1 MLILLRTISYVLS
14 VIHFFTIHLF
24 AIHYLLRISLVLAAG
39 SFWLYAGILIASVLL
54 AIWSYRNTVP
64 RTTRGRRNTLI
75 ALRSVGIAALLFA
88 IFQPI
93 ISSVSTDQITPSIAL
108 VMDNSQSMTLPEKG
122 FAMTNGTQLRSE
134 AMLRSI
140 KEAIPNAVLQ
150 NPDKMKLFTVGDQ
163 TIPFP
168 NGTSVDS
175 IRPQSGATDLSSA
188 FRTIRDL
195 RKTSNTEAIVLYTD
209 GAFTAGENPIYPAQE
224 LGVPVYA
231 IGLGDSTEPRD
242 VAVTELF
249 TNEVATVGA
258 AQPIDVTLHY
268 GGINPGEHLTVQLFE
283 EDQKLDEKTIELS
296 QPIGD
301 ESVSF
306 QYTPK
311 SEGTKKLTARVSV
324 LAGEAT
330 DKNNLRITYV
340 KVLKNKFHIVLFAGA
355 PSSDVGFLQQ
365 FFSATPALQLSTYIQ
380 KSGADFYEGAPTRQ
394 KLDPVDLVVLVGFPI
409 ASSSEES
416 IALVRELLMTEG
428 RSLLFIP
435 SHQLDLGKLA
445 ELGDALPIRAD
456 ARSTSQAELKASLAV
471 TPSGAEDP
479 VLHIPP
485 EERGTITWDGLAPL
499 FKTET
504 HFTALPESRTL
515 ATAIVQGVKMDEPL
529 LVTRSI
535 GTARQIALTG
545 YGLWQW
551 KLTTFGREETN
562 VGTTDSTKLG
572 ISALDLFL
580 ANSVRWLTTQE
591 QNKRIQI
598 VPNRKF
604 YQAGERIDFLGQV
617 YNESMEPVE
626 QADVAVQITGT
637 SLPKPLELSLEA
649 AGNGRFTATIPQ
661 GLPKGDYSYKG
672 TASQNGAELG
682 SDDGRFNVGDFN
694 IELSEPRMRSDILRA
709 LAARTGGKFY
719 TPQTAA
725 NLLKD
730 IYANPRFQSREITN
744 TSDYELW
751 NSWPLLA
758 LAIVCF
764 GSEWFIRKRLGM
776 L

>member
-1 MLILLRTISYVLS
+1 
-14 VIHFFTIHLF
+14 
-24 AIHYLLRISLVLAAG
+24 
-39 SFWLYAGILIASVLL
+39 
-54 AIWSYRNTVP
+54 
-64 RTTRGRRNTLI
+64 
-75 ALRSVGIAALLFA
+75 
-88 IFQPI
+88 
-93 ISSVSTDQITPSIAL
+93 
-108 VMDNSQSMTLPEKG
+108 MTLPEKG
-122 FAMTNGTQLRSE
+122 FAVQTGVEPRSE
-134 AMLRSI
+134 AMIRSI
-140 KEAIPNAVLQ
+140 HEAIPNNVLRD
-150 NPDKMKLFTVGDQ
+150 PDKAKLFTVGDR

-168 NGTSVDS
+168 NGTPVDS

-188 FRTIRDL
+188 FRAVRDL

-224 LGVPVYA
+224 LGVPVYT

-242 VAVTELF
+242 VALTELF

-258 AQPIDVTLHY
+258 SQPVDVTLHY
-268 GGINPGEHLTVQLFE
+268 GGIKPGEHLTVQLFE

-301 ESVSF
+301 ESVNF

-311 SEGTKKLTARVSV
+311 TEGTKKLTARVSV

-380 KSGADFYEGAPTRQ
+380 KEGAAFYEGTPTRD
-394 KLDPVDLVVLVGFPI
+394 KLGQVDLVVLAGFPI

-416 IALVRELLMTEG
+416 IALVRQLLMREG

-435 SHQLDLGKLA
+435 SRQLDPAKFA
-445 ELGDALPIRAD
+445 ELGDALPIRTDSRTA
-456 ARSTSQAELKASLAV
+456 SQVEMKASLAL

-479 VLHIPP
+479 ILHIPP
-485 EERGTITWDGLAPL
+485 DKHGAISWDGLAPL

-504 HFTALPESRTL
+504 HFEALPESRTL
-515 ATAIVQGVKMDEPL
+515 ATAMVQGVKMDEPL
-529 LVTRSI
+529 LVTRAI

-551 KLTTFGREETN
+551 KLTTFGREEAYA
-562 VGTTDSTKLG
+562 GKTDTSKLG

-580 ANSVRWLTTQE
+580 TNAVRWLTTQE
-591 QNKRIQI
+591 ENKRVQI

-617 YNESMEPVE
+617 YDESMEPIE
-626 QADVAVQITGT
+626 QADVAVQISGT

-649 AGNGRFTATIPQ
+649 AGNGRFTASLPQ

-672 TASQNGAELG
+672 AASKNGQELG

-709 LAARTGGKFY
+709 LAERTGGKFY
-719 TPQTAA
+719 TPETAA

-744 TSDYELW
+744 THDYELW

-758 LAIVCF
+758 LAILCF

>member
-1 MLILLRTISYVLS
+1 M
-14 VIHFFTIHLF
+14 
-24 AIHYLLRISLVLAAG
+24 LRISLDLAAG
-39 SFWLYAGILIASVLL
+39 SFWLYAGILLASILL
-54 AIWSYRNTVP
+54 AIWSYRNTIP
-64 RTTRGRRNTLI
+64 RTTRSRRNTLI
-75 ALRSVGIAALLFA
+75 ALRSMGIAALLFA

-93 ISSVSTDQITPSIAL
+93 VSSISTDTITPSIAL

-122 FAMTNGTQLRSE
+122 FSMQPGTETRSE
-134 AMLRSI
+134 AMVRSI
-140 KEAIPNAVLQ
+140 HQTFSKDILRDQ
-150 NPDKMKLFTVGDQ
+150 DRIKLFTVGDQ

-168 NGTSVDS
+168 NRTPVDS
-175 IRPQSGATDLSSA
+175 IRPESGATDLSSA
-188 FRTIRDL
+188 FRSIRDV

-231 IGLGDSTEPRD
+231 VGLGDSTEPRD

-258 AQPIDVTLHY
+258 AQPVDVTLHY
-268 GGINPGEHLTVQLFE
+268 GGIKPGEHLTIQLFE

-296 QPIGD
+296 QQTGD
-301 ESVSF
+301 EDVSF
-306 QYTPK
+306 QYTPR

-365 FFSATPALQLSTYIQ
+365 FFAATPALQLSTYIQ
-380 KSGADFYEGAPTRQ
+380 KEGAAFYEGTPTRE
-394 KLDPVDLVVLVGFPI
+394 KLGQVDLVMLSGFPI
-409 ASSSEES
+409 ASTSEES
-416 IALVRELLMTEG
+416 IALVRELLTREG

-435 SHQLDLGKLA
+435 SRQLDLTKLA
-445 ELGDALPIRAD
+445 ELGDAMPFRAD
-456 ARSTSQAELKASLAV
+456 SRTASQVEMKASLAL

-479 VLHIPP
+479 ILHIPP
-485 EERGTITWDGLAPL
+485 EEQGAVSWDGLAPL

-504 HFTALPESRTL
+504 HFEALPESRTL
-515 ATAIVQGVKMDEPL
+515 ATTIVQGVKMNEPL
-529 LVTRSI
+529 LITRSI

-545 YGLWQW
+545 YGIWQW
-551 KLTTFGREETN
+551 KLTTFGREAAYA
-562 VGTTDSTKLG
+562 GTTDSSKLG

-580 ANSVRWLTTQE
+580 ANAVRWLTTQE
-591 QNKRIQI
+591 ENKRVQI

-626 QADVAVQITGT
+626 QADVTVHITGGA
-637 SLPKPLELSLEA
+637 LPKPLDLSLEA
-649 AGNGRFTATIPQ
+649 VGNGRFTATIPQ
-661 GLPKGDYSYKG
+661 GLPKGDYSYVG
-672 TASQNGAELG
+672 TASLNGTELG
-682 SDDGRFNVGDFN
+682 KDDGRFNVGDFN

-709 LAARTGGKFY
+709 LAERTGGKFY
-719 TPQTAA
+719 TPETAA

-730 IYANPRFQSREITN
+730 IYANPRFQPREIIN
-744 TSDYELW
+744 TRDYELW